1 MLRSTFKTSTTRSWI
16 SALSLPLALWLSPVQ
31 AEELIRH
38 PIPNSDFPILQAVEV
53 PPTAKLVMLSGQV
66 PPVVD
71 PDAEPRSVA
80 AFGDTYTQTVGVLER
95 IQGILESIDLT
106 MSDVVKMQ
114 VFLVGDPEMD
124 GVMDFA
130 GFMEGYREFFGT
142 EDQPNLPVRS
152 TMQVS
157 GLVNPGWLVE
167 IEVEAVR
174 MPD

>member
-1 MLRSTFKTSTTRSWI
+1 MLSTIKPFVSRSWI
-16 SALSLPLALWLSPVQ
+16 PALSLPLALWFTPAQ
-31 AEELIRH
+31 AEEIIRH

-53 PPTAKLVMLSGQV
+53 PPGATLVMLSGQV

-71 PDAEPRSVA
+71 PNADPRSVA
-80 AFGDTYTQTVGVLER
+80 AFGNTYTQTVGVLQR
-95 IQGILESIDLT
+95 IQDILESIDMT

-124 GVMDFA
+124 GMMDFA

-142 EDQPNLPVRS
+142 EEQPNLPVRS
-152 TMQVS
+152 TMQVA